1 MNGLS
6 QKITIGEFQQVM
18 ESDAQKFPAFL
29 RKIANVAKPVDV
41 RMLKESKE
49 GDVTPQTSWTGWK

>member
-18 ESDAQKFPAFL
+18 ESDTQKFPAFL
-29 RKIANVAKPVDV
+29 RKIANVAKPVDI
-41 RMLKESKE
+41 RMLKAS
-49 GDVTPQTSWTGWK
+49 GNSHVTPQTSWAGWR